1 VTFRIVP
8 RFTFSLSDKK
18 MEGALLFGF
27 RYCLFHAHTVKL
39 LHPKPGNE
47 LSFVT
52 SD

>member
-1 VTFRIVP
+1 MAFRIVP

-18 MEGALLFGF
+18 MEEAL
-27 RYCLFHAHTVKL
+27 HIHTVTL